1 VLRLFIYKASKAAGS
16 NGILT
21 FPHHTLSSVI
31 FSFTINRSCGER
43 PVNSPV
49 LIASAPVE
57 FSTPC
62 PNAIDFACNRW
73 LIIGNE
79 SLRFR
84 FLSQLAKS
92 IS

>member
-1 VLRLFIYKASKAAGS
+1 MA
-16 NGILT
+16 
-21 FPHHTLSSVI
+21 
-31 FSFTINRSCGER
+31 SFTINRSCGER

-62 PNAIDFACNRW
+62 PRAMFLLVIRW
-73 LIIGNE
+73 PIIGNE